1 MDEANGDDTTETAKN
16 VGWVRRLLLPA
27 AAFALAIALTVVL
40 FVYGDDVAEM
50 GPAGYLGSFL
60 VSVIAN
66 GTIFLPVPGTIVLF
80 ALGATLNPWL
90 LGIIAGAGGAIG
102 ELTGYVAGFSGRR
115 ILRNNRTYIR
125 AVGWVRKWG
134 IWVVLLFTI
143 TPLPLDV
150 IGIAAGALRFPIWK
164 FLLACWLGKA
174 ILYTVMAFLGKWGW
188 DKMVEGAI
196 DTRALWAGVGA
207 TLGVLVVLGLAL
219 LAERWNWRRG

>member
-16 VGWVRRLLLPA
+16 GGWARRLLLPA

-90 LGIIAGAGGAIG
+90 LGITAGAGGAIG
-102 ELTGYVAGFSGRR
+102 ELTGYAAGFSGRR
-115 ILRNNRTYIR
+115 ILRNNRAYIR

-134 IWVVLLFTI
+134 IWVVFLFTI

-150 IGIAAGALRFPIWK
+150 IGIAAGALRFSIWK

-174 ILYTVMAFLGKWGW
+174 ILYTGMAFLGKWGW

-196 DTRALWAGVGA
+196 DTRALWAGGGA
-207 TLGVLVVLGLAL
+207 VLAVLAVLGLAL
-219 LAERWNWRRG
+219 LVERWNWRRG